1 MSTIQGAWRRATRI
15 TAIAGQLSSRDKRQL
30 SIIRSGAKYK
40 LTDRKPPLP
49 SPLLLPKTEQQKRAQ
64 VASLASRDMF

>member
-1 MSTIQGAWRRATRI
+1 MSTIQGAWLRATRI

-30 SIIRSGAKYK
+30 SIIRSGAKHK
-40 LTDRKPPLP
+40 LTDRKPP
-49 SPLLLPKTEQQKRAQ
+49 PLLLPKTEQQKRAQ

>member
-1 MSTIQGAWRRATRI
+1 MSTIQGAWLRATRI

-40 LTDRKPPLP
+40 LTDRKPP
-49 SPLLLPKTEQQKRAQ
+49 PLLLPLPKTEQQKRAQ